1 MDSFVVL
8 FHDVCGHI
16 AVRKVSRSLAGAQD
30 YITAALAAASAT
42 EIVWQ
47 PCTYCTA
54 YARFRGPQAGFE
66 LVSALHREAR
76 DYRLIERTLW

>member
-47 PCTYCTA
+47 PCRTYCTA
-54 YARFRGPQAGFE
+54 YARFRGLQAGFE
-66 LVSALHREAR
+66 LVS
-76 DYRLIERTLW
+76 YSIEKHETID